1 MTTPLY
7 PMPSNITGL
16 GQFFNFTASNVCV
29 DVSNSLTCGAFIF
42 FDIILMVIFLIFF
55 IGFKERHNTKE
66 SYAGASTII
75 TFISIVLYLFPYN
88 FIRSTELIFI
98 LANEF
103 ISIIALY
110 LIKDQ

>member
-7 PMPSNITGL
+7 PMPNNITDL
-16 GQFFNFTASNVCV
+16 GSFLNYTTSNVCT
-29 DVSNSLTCGAFIF
+29 DVSNPLTCGAFIF
-42 FDIILMVIFLIFF
+42 FDILLMVLFLIFF
-55 IGFKERHNTKE
+55 IGFKERHSVKE
-66 SYAGASTII
+66 SYAGSSTII

-88 FIRSTELIFI
+88 FLRSTELIFI

-110 LIKDQ
+110 LIRDQ